1 MPKVGKKK
9 FSYTEKGKKAAKEYA
24 KKTGLEVKKEGESI
38 GQATKRM
45 NKAAREASKER
56 FKKKSLAKG
65 YYQAGGIVEPSVPL
79 ENVSPESPIESALL
93 ESAPLER
100 DPIENA
106 PLESAPSV
114 SAMDRSRIYQVGGK
128 ILEYKEGGKVDVT
141 DVVKTVSEVEQSKKH
156 SKKRE
161 SLQKKHP
168 GVDPNIEGLRA
179 VPEWYKGSSE
189 EWRKGLGRYKKA
201 ETKRLKKK
209 ILKG

>member
-93 ESAPLER
+93 ESAPLE
-100 DPIENA
+100 
-106 PLESAPSV
+106 SAPSV

-189 EWRKGLGRYKKA
+189 EWRKGLGKYKKA

>member
-93 ESAPLER
+93 ESAPLE
-100 DPIENA
+100 
-106 PLESAPSV
+106 SAPSV

-128 ILEYKEGGKVDVT
+128 ILEYKEGGKVGTVAKEALKGAKGKDIT
-141 DVVKTVSEVEQSKKH
+141 DVVKEVGKERKRKELKFKEPTIFGWKTKK
-156 SKKRE
+156 
-161 SLQKKHP
+161 
-168 GVDPNIEGLRA
+168 GV
-179 VPEWYKGSSE
+179 
-189 EWRKGLGRYKKA
+189 
-201 ETKRLKKK
+201 T
-209 ILKG
+209 

>member
-93 ESAPLER
+93 ESAPLE
-100 DPIENA
+100 
-106 PLESAPSV
+106 SAPSV

-128 ILEYKEGGKVDVT
+128 ILEYKEGGKVDIT
-141 DVVKTVSEVEQSKKH
+141 DVVKTVSEVERSKKH

>member
-93 ESAPLER
+93 ER
-100 DPIENA
+100 A

-189 EWRKGLGRYKKA
+189 EWRKGLGKYKKA

>member
-24 KKTGLEVKKEGESI
+24 KKTGLEVRKEGESI

-128 ILEYKEGGKVDVT
+128 ILEYKEGGKVGTVAKEALKGAKGKDIT
-141 DVVKTVSEVEQSKKH
+141 DVVKEVGKER
-156 SKKRE
+156 KR
-161 SLQKKHP
+161 
-168 GVDPNIEGLRA
+168 
-179 VPEWYKGSSE
+179 
-189 EWRKGLGRYKKA
+189 KA
-201 ETKRLKKK
+201 LKEK
-209 ILKG
+209 

>member
-45 NKAAREASKER
+45 NKAAKEASKER

-79 ENVSPESPIESALL
+79 ENVSPETPLESALL
-93 ESAPLER
+93 EGA
-100 DPIENA
+100 PIENA
-106 PLESAPSV
+106 PLEGAPSV

-128 ILEYKEGGKVDVT
+128 VLEYKEGGKV
-141 DVVKTVSEVEQSKKH
+141 K
-156 SKKRE
+156 
-161 SLQKKHP
+161 
-168 GVDPNIEGLRA
+168 
-179 VPEWYKGSSE
+179 
-189 EWRKGLGRYKKA
+189 
-201 ETKRLKKK
+201 
-209 ILKG
+209 